1 MTNTSSAHQ
10 ASLPPHNKG
19 THPFVSPESIPP
31 LLQALRDRARWF
43 HEHPTQSDLLMRLE
57 ENAHRRQL
65 G

>member
-1 MTNTSSAHQ
+1 MSSAHQ
-10 ASLPPHNKG
+10 ASPSSHNKG

-43 HEHPTQSDLLMRLE
+43 HEHPTQSDFLMRLE
-57 ENAHRRQL
+57 ENAQQRQL

>member
-1 MTNTSSAHQ
+1 MSSAND
-10 ASLPPHNKG
+10 ASPPLYKKG

-43 HEHPTQSDLLMRLE
+43 HEHPTQSDHLMRLE